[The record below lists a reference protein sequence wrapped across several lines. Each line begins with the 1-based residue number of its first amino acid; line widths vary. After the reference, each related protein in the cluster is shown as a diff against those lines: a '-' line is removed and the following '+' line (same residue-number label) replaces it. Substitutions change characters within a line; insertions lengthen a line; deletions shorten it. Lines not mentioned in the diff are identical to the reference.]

1 VALTALLFMPLLL
14 PAAFAAL
21 GRILPTMPVLLI
33 TLLVGGLVAP
43 RRLRSPVLLGFLAA
57 GVIAATATELVP
69 AQGTLPTALRFEV
82 PKTLHYWLPVGIA
95 VAAAI
100 ALDTIWSDPRLRP
113 PGVPGARALHALAG
127 VGLQVMPRLAL
138 IAVLAVMVLPVR
150 EAPLVDA
157 YHLGERRLSETVAL
171 QLRYAEAGYWR
182 GYPDARR
189 IVAPD
194 QVELLEALRAEI
206 AAGRLGPSSA
216 VLHVARSFQ
225 QWSAVPLGVFAGVI
239 ETDVTLDAEVSIH
252 TVGGRLRPFDD
263 LAAELALRPPYV
275 VLEPDGLPA
284 GTRDAIVAA
293 GYDSI
298 FGNRRGELFSRP
310 G

>member
-1 VALTALLFMPLLL
+1 
-14 PAAFAAL
+14 
-21 GRILPTMPVLLI
+21 
-33 TLLVGGLVAP
+33 
-43 RRLRSPVLLGFLAA
+43 
-57 GVIAATATELVP
+57 
-69 AQGTLPTALRFEV
+69 
-82 PKTLHYWLPVGIA
+82 
-95 VAAAI
+95 
-100 ALDTIWSDPRLRP
+100 
-113 PGVPGARALHALAG
+113 
-127 VGLQVMPRLAL
+127 MPRLAL
-138 IAVLAVMVLPVR
+138 IAFLAVMVLPVR

-157 YHLGERRLSETVAL
+157 YYLGERRLSETVSL
-171 QLRYAEAGYWR
+171 QLRYAETGYWR

-225 QWSAVPLGVFAGVI
+225 QSSAVPLGVFAGVI

-284 GTRDAIVAA
+284 GTREAIVAA